1 MTTQDEEEDV
11 HKIGTPPGDN
21 LNNGYTPYIFTTVDL
36 FYSAQSQSI
45 NPTSILLDSCS
56 TGNIISNKN
65 LLHGFYK
72 APIPMPVKCNAGTV
86 TLTHQAYFG
95 NYPEPVWY
103 HPNGIANIM
112 SLNNVQQYYRVT
124 LDSSKENIFYL
135 HTNANVQIPFRPCS
149 RGLYQASSHD
159 IATDNHHKN
168 YWSMLQT
175 VDQQCFGIRRQVA
188 A

>member
-1 MTTQDEEEDV
+1 MTTQDEQEDV
-11 HKIGTPPGDN
+11 HEIGTPPGDN

-36 FYSAQSQSI
+36 FYSAQLQSI

-112 SLNNVQQYYRVT
+112 SLNNVQ
-124 LDSSKENIFYL
+124 
-135 HTNANVQIPFRPCS
+135 
-149 RGLYQASSHD
+149 
-159 IATDNHHKN
+159 
-168 YWSMLQT
+168 
-175 VDQQCFGIRRQVA
+175 
-188 A
+188 